1 MRWLLI
7 LAAAGRLAAQSCGIS
22 VSPAYFDGT
31 GGSGPLSASEG
42 TYTLTISGNYS
53 TCPWTATVSTGTP
66 WLTLGQPGGTGP
78 GVLSFKAA
86 LNPTNSPRSGA
97 IFLTGNWMI
106 PVVQLA
112 NTCVPTLPVT
122 TTSPNVAVGGGSGSF
137 SIQTVC
143 QWNVSGA
150 SSWISLQ
157 TPTNGTGNGSVNY
170 TVAAN
175 SCVAGRSGTVTA
187 YSGTLTYNAS
197 DSSAKFTVNQDGSP
211 NNLTLSQ
218 AGVTLA
224 ASGGMGSVNVNTG
237 SGCTWTAY
245 TDSQNWIQ
253 FVGAASGTG
262 ATTINFK
269 ALANTGAARQ
279 GYIYVGSATFTVFE
293 QAAAAPVPQLTAVAN
308 AASYAAGPIAPG
320 EVVALGGTGL
330 GPPTPGVTVQLAA
343 NGQSITTTLG
353 GVQVLFDGKYP
364 AALTYV
370 SATQINAIAPYEI
383 AGETSTQITVQYQG
397 GTSAALQA
405 QVAAAAPGIFT
416 GNFMGTG
423 QGAILN
429 QDYSVNGIS
438 YPASRNTIVMIY
450 CSGAG
455 LTDPAIADAAITP
468 TSQPFPALV
477 NQPVTVTIG
486 GISAQVQYAGGAPG
500 AVAGL
505 TQINAVVPANAP
517 TGPSV
522 PVVIQ
527 IGTWQSQAGVTMAV
541 Q

>member
-1 MRWLLI
+1 MRWLLV
-7 LAAAGRLAAQSCGIS
+7 LAAVGKLAAQCGIS

-31 GGSGPLSASEG
+31 GGSGPISANGGS
-42 TYTLTISGNYS
+42 YTINISGNLN
-53 TCPWTATVSTGTP
+53 TCSWPASVSAGTP
-66 WLTLGQPGGTGP
+66 WITLGQTSGMGP
-78 GVLSFKAA
+78 GVLTWTAA
-86 LNPTNSPRSGA
+86 LNPTNSPRSGV
-97 IFLTGNWMI
+97 IFVRDWTI

-122 TTSPNVAVGGGSGSF
+122 SAHVAVGGVSGSF

-143 QWNVSGA
+143 QWNVGNNPN
-150 SSWISLQ
+150 WITLQ

-175 SCVAGRSGTVTA
+175 GCVANRSATVTA
-187 YSGTLTYNAS
+187 YSGTLNPNAS
-197 DSSAKFTVNQDGSP
+197 DSSATFTINQDGSP
-211 NNLTLSQ
+211 SNLTLSPTS
-218 AGVTLA
+218 VTLTA
-224 ASGGMGSVNVNTG
+224 AGGMGSVTVNTPK
-237 SGCTWTAY
+237 GCGWSAY
-245 TDSQNWIQ
+245 TDQQGWIQ
-253 FVGAASGTG
+253 FVGAASGSG
-262 ATTINFK
+262 ATAITYR
-269 ALANTGAARQ
+269 ALANTTGSTRQ
-279 GYIYVGSATFTVFE
+279 GYIYVAGSSAVLTISE

-308 AASYAAGPIAPG
+308 AASYAGGPIAPG

-330 GPPTPGVTVQLAA
+330 GPTPGVGLQLAA

-383 AGETSTQITVQYQG
+383 AGETSTQITVQYQS
-397 GTSAALQA
+397 GTSAALPA

-416 GNFMGTG
+416 GNFIGTG

-438 YPASRNTIVMIY
+438 YPAPPGSIVMIY

-455 LTDPAIADAAITP
+455 VTDPAIADAGITP

-486 GISAQVQYAGGAPG
+486 GIAAQVQYAGGAPG

-527 IGTWQSQAGVTMAV
+527 IGTWQSQAGVTMVV